1 MIAAYTLLTC
11 AFVPGPVLAGASGL
25 LFGTALGTAVAI
37 VAARRWAQAR
47 RSSSPGR
54 SSQRSYRALARGRL
68 RDWTARIEGRGFVAV
83 LYARIGA
90 PALRLR

>member
-1 MIAAYTLLTC
+1 VIAAYTLLRC

-47 RSSSPGR
+47 RS
-54 SSQRSYRALARGRL
+54 
-68 RDWTARIEGRGFVAV
+68 
-83 LYARIGA
+83 
-90 PALRLR
+90 